1 MGEKILKIVT
11 FGELLLRLSAPGY
24 NKLFQTDQLITSFC
38 GAEANVAV
46 SLSNFGLH
54 ASFVTALPDN
64 DIGHAAIR
72 SLRYFNVDVR
82 HVVFGSS
89 EHGRMGLY
97 YLEKGASQRPS
108 KVIYDRAYSSFAL
121 SKRDDFDWDTIFD
134 GAGWFHWTGITPALS
149 GELASISLEACRA
162 AKKAGLTVS
171 CDLNYRAKL
180 WTPED
185 AQFVMT
191 RILPLVDVCI
201 CNEEDAEKVLG
212 LKAAGTDI
220 NTGELDKTSYVD
232 IAKQICSSYGCKYVA
247 TTLRRS
253 YSASVNGW
261 SAMLYDATKTDKTGE
276 GTAKGVVEEVAEGTA
291 YYSREY
297 DIQLVDRVGGGDSFA
312 AGLIYGI
319 STGMK
324 PQGTIEFATAAS
336 CLKQTI
342 EGDFNRCSVADV
354 KELLKSG
361 GNGRV
366 QR

>member
-1 MGEKILKIVT
+1 
-11 FGELLLRLSAPGY
+11 
-24 NKLFQTDQLITSFC
+24 
-38 GAEANVAV
+38 
-46 SLSNFGLH
+46 
-54 ASFVTALPDN
+54 
-64 DIGHAAIR
+64 
-72 SLRYFNVDVR
+72 
-82 HVVFGSS
+82 
-89 EHGRMGLY
+89 MGLY

-108 KVIYDRAYSSFAL
+108 KIIYDRADSSFAL
-121 SKRDDFDWDTIFD
+121 SKRADYAWDTIFND
-134 GAGWFHWTGITPALS
+134 AGWFHWTGITPALS
-149 GELASISLEACRA
+149 GELASILLEACRA

-185 AQFVMT
+185 AQLVMT

-212 LKAAGTDI
+212 LKASGSDI
-220 NTGELDKTSYVD
+220 NTGELDKASYVD

-261 SAMLYDATKTDKTGE
+261 SAMLYSSQTAHKADSVDTNEDAGNSGADGKASNGQ
-276 GTAKGVVEEVAEGTA
+276 AFF
-291 YYSREY
+291 SREY

-312 AGLIYGI
+312 AGLIYGL

-324 PQGTIEFATAAS
+324 PQDTIEFATAAS

-354 KELLKSG
+354 KGLLKSG
-361 GNGRV
+361 GSGRV